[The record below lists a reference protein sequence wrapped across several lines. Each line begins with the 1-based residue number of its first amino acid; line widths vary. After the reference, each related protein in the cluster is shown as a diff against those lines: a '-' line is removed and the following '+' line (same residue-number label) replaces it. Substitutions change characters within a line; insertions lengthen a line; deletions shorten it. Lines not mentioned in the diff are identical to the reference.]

1 MHTQNS
7 KNPVSYIWKGGIT
20 RQQNISAPLQYLYYF
35 LLLALQSAKNVSVQV
50 TLNMHRDIWAFF
62 T

>member
-1 MHTQNS
+1 MRTQNS

-20 RQQNISAPLQYLYYF
+20 RQQNISVPLQYLYYF